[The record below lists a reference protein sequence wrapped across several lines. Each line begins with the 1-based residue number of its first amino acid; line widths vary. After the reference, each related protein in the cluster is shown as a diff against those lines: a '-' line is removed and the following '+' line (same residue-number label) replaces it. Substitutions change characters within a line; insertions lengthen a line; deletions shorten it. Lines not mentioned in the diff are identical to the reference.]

1 MPGDPN
7 IDDLQWTRRR
17 WNGSQAYADTKF
29 RDVLLAFGVARRW
42 RHVLS
47 NAVTPGWVAIRMGGP
62 GASDDLAQGHLTQAW
77 LAGSDDP
84 EARLTGGYFYHQKR
98 REGAA
103 ASQDPALQD
112 GLLDCRRGDS
122 GLALA

>member
-1 MPGDPN
+1 MGGGIMCGRRFLWEGPTLRGGIDLRTQSDRLVYLSSGMHAGGDPN

-42 RHVLS
+42 PHVLS
-47 NAVTPGWVAIRMGGP
+47 NAVTPGWVATRMGSP

-84 EARLTGGYFYHQKR
+84 E
-98 REGAA
+98 
-103 ASQDPALQD
+103 
-112 GLLDCRRGDS
+112 
-122 GLALA
+122 